1 MTTGAFPIP
10 TLVPREWRRFVP
22 HLRLSSIRTTLFLGF
37 GALVFCLV
45 AAGTLGW
52 MAVRAGAN
60 EVNSEVSDVLA
71 ATEQTSGYSNI
82 IAREIQAGSR
92 YLNTHDTASLTQFHR
107 LGHEAHQLQRTYDSS
122 GNRSAA
128 ELSAIAA
135 VDTRLA
141 DFENSYALAHR
152 LSDLGR
158 TQEAQVEAS
167 RADAIIA
174 GLLDDLRRFDEAKS
188 SEVLTTASQLDWV
201 ARWRSGAVLG
211 AAAIA
216 ALLALVIAV
225 RTIRAIDTPLRVLT
239 RHARKLSEGDLAVR
253 TTRELPDEFET
264 LAAAMNHAAES
275 LARVAGIVTTT
286 ADDVTHSA
294 SDLAAASQQIS
305 DTANQVSEAVM
316 QVSTGAE
323 AQVQQIHVVSRSLD
337 MLRDAADGVADGAG
351 QVQTLAASIHGE
363 AAAKRAELAR
373 TLSILLDVR
382 AIVRQA
388 AEEVRGLNATV
399 GDINK
404 FVTSV
409 GRIADQTNLL
419 SLNAAIEAAR
429 AGAAGRG
436 FGVVAD
442 EIRKLADQS
451 RAAAD
456 DVVTLTGSVTSR
468 VARTFTTMERGET
481 QVGELERVS
490 REIDETLES
499 ILVAA
504 ERTREAATSVAR
516 TAEDNVSVVQQAS
529 ASLEIVASTAEGH
542 AATAMQVSASSE
554 EQSAA
559 CEQMSAASSLLLR
572 GATHLRA
579 VVGELRTA

>member
-10 TLVPREWRRFVP
+10 TLVPREWRRALP
-22 HLRLSSIRTTLFLGF
+22 HLRLSSIRTTLLLGF
-37 GALVFCLV
+37 GALVLCLV

-60 EVNSEVSDVLA
+60 EVNAEVTGVLA
-71 ATEQTSGYSNI
+71 ATEQTSGYANV

-92 YLNTHDTASLTQFHR
+92 YLNTHDTTALTQFHR
-107 LGHEAHQLQRTYDSS
+107 LGHEAHQLQRTFDAS

-128 ELSAIAA
+128 ELAAIAA

-158 TQEAQVEAS
+158 TQEAQAEAS

-174 GLLDDLRRFDEAKS
+174 GLLDDLRHFDETKS
-188 SEVLTTASQLDWV
+188 SEVVSTAAQLDWV

-239 RHARKLSEGDLAVR
+239 RHARKLSEGDLGVR
-253 TTRELPDEFET
+253 TTRELPDEFAT
-264 LAAAMNHAAES
+264 LAGAMNHAAES
-275 LARVAGIVTTT
+275 LARIAGIATST

-294 SDLAAASQQIS
+294 SDLATASQQIS

-323 AQVQQIHVVSRSLD
+323 AQVQQIQVVSRSLD
-337 MLRDAADGVADGAG
+337 MLRTAADGVAGGAAE
-351 QVQTLAASIHGE
+351 VQTLAASIHGE

-388 AEEVRGLNATV
+388 ADEVRGLNATV

-468 VARTFTTMERGET
+468 VARTFATMERGET

-516 TAEDNVSVVQQAS
+516 TADDNVSVVQQAS
-529 ASLEIVASTAEGH
+529 ASLEIVSSTAENH

-559 CEQMSAASSLLLR
+559 CEQMSAASAQLLS

-579 VVGELRTA
+579 VVGELRTT

>member
-10 TLVPREWRRFVP
+10 TLLPREWRRALP

-37 GALVFCLV
+37 GALVLCLV

-60 EVNSEVSDVLA
+60 EVNSEVASVLA
-71 ATEQTSGYSNI
+71 ATEQTSGYANI

-92 YLNTHDTASLTQFHR
+92 YLSTHDTAALTQFHH
-107 LGHEAHQLQRTYDSS
+107 LGHDAHQLQRTFGAS

-141 DFENSYALAHR
+141 DFENASALAHR

-158 TQEAQVEAS
+158 TQEAQAEAS

-174 GLLDDLRRFDEAKS
+174 GLLDDLRRFDETKS
-188 SEVLTTASQLDWV
+188 GEVTATASQLDWV

-253 TTRELPDEFET
+253 TTRELPDEFAT
-264 LAAAMNHAAES
+264 LAGAMNHAAES
-275 LARVAGIVTTT
+275 LARVVAITTAT

-323 AQVQQIHVVSRSLD
+323 AQVQQIQVVSRSLD
-337 MLRDAADGVADGAG
+337 MLRSAADGVAGGADE
-351 QVQTLAASIHGE
+351 VQALAASIHGE

-373 TLSILLDVR
+373 TLTILLDVR

-456 DVVTLTGSVTSR
+456 DVVTLTSSVTSR
-468 VARTFTTMERGET
+468 VARTFTTMERGEA

-504 ERTREAATSVAR
+504 ERTREAATSVAH
-516 TAEDNVSVVQQAS
+516 TADDNVSVVQQAS

-559 CEQMSAASSLLLR
+559 CEQMSAASAQLLS

-579 VVGELRTA
+579 VVGELRTV